1 MPPRSPASL
10 LWALTSAQ
18 EEDVVGAIQG
28 RHAVDGHA
36 LVVGLGLQQHAAAD
50 LSIHQEVVL
59 EEVQHSIGELQRR
72 VDLPLPG
79 TIGDAL
85 KEKAL
90 A

>member
-1 MPPRSPASL
+1 M
-10 LWALTSAQ
+10 
-18 EEDVVGAIQG
+18 
-28 RHAVDGHA
+28 DGHA
-36 LVVGLGLQQHAAAD
+36 LVVGLGLQQQHAAAD
-50 LSIHQEVVL
+50 LSVHQEVVL
-59 EEVQHSIGELQRR
+59 EEVQHAVGELQRR